1 MASARAPANAAHFVR
16 PQSPMPPP
24 PALTTPIH
32 YTMDKWRLDRVP
44 WAMWGCVAGLAV
56 ILYMGRGADGAVQA
70 LVYLALLGLA
80 FAGWAAT
87 TLVDRSFSFLAAL
100 VIGLVILLVV
110 GIIITVVAGTDR
122 GSGNLGM
129 SWWSRMVN
137 PPPHVFGWILLYLGA
152 GYIGYAIFR
161 HYRLGRPILM
171 LTPAGVTYH
180 RPWLSDVFIP
190 WAEIQAIGP
199 LEVVG
204 PSGFASTN
212 PNAIAVT
219 VTNDFY
225 ARHIAPK
232 RSFLAPPGS
241 EWMFQPKGAM
251 MQMVV
256 TSHEVSVKPE
266 DYRGPM
272 EARWKAFRDR
282 PASVP
287 QIGGAKGQHVTYG
300 RWSFDGSWWQSIMF
314 LAPLVGLAAVVLHAN
329 GLWPA

>member
-1 MASARAPANAAHFVR
+1 MVK
-16 PQSPMPPP
+16 PPLP
-24 PALTTPIH
+24 
-32 YTMDKWRLDRVP
+32 
-44 WAMWGCVAGLAV
+44 
-56 ILYMGRGADGAVQA
+56 
-70 LVYLALLGLA
+70 
-80 FAGWAAT
+80 
-87 TLVDRSFSFLAAL
+87 
-100 VIGLVILLVV
+100 
-110 GIIITVVAGTDR
+110 
-122 GSGNLGM
+122 
-129 SWWSRMVN
+129 
-137 PPPHVFGWILLYLGA
+137 VFGWMLLYLCG
-152 GYIGYAIFR
+152 GYIAYALYR
-161 HYRLGRPILM
+161 HYRPERPIVM

-180 RPWLSDVFIP
+180 RSWLSDVFIP
-190 WAEIQAIGP
+190 WAEIHAVGP

-204 PSGFASTN
+204 PSGFVSTN

-219 VTNDFY
+219 VTTDFY

-282 PASVP
+282 PVSVP
-287 QIGGAKGQHVTYG
+287 AVGREDGPRITYG

-314 LAPLVGLAAVVLHAN
+314 LVPLIGLAAVVLHAK